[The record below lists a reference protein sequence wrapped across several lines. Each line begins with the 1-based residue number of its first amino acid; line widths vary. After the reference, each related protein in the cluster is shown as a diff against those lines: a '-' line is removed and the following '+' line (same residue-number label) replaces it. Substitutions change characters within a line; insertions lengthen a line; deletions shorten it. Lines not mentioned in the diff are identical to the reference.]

1 MSEFN
6 YIAMDN
12 KGARKSGTVDARSR
26 DTAVGLLKEQGY
38 YVLSL
43 DEKKSNLMESFME
56 VRGVPFGEVVSFT
69 RQFSTMIGAG
79 LAISKALNVL
89 ADQTTNQ
96 KFKRILSDVL
106 RDVEGGASLAT
117 AFGRFPDIFSTTY
130 QSLVAAGEASGRL
143 DEILKRLA
151 DTMEAERALRAKFKG
166 AMIYPAIVMIAM
178 VGVFIILM
186 VFVVPKLAALYES
199 MNVDLPVVT
208 KGMIALSAFMT
219 NNLILVLLGMVGFV
233 VGVRYYLHTPGGKT
247 VKSRLSLTLPVF
259 GKINKKKELTE
270 FTRTLGLL
278 VNSAVPIV
286 DALNIVSTVV
296 SSEEYRDGAR
306 QAAVAIEKGGTL
318 SNYLKQNESFPP
330 ILGNMV
336 ATGEETGK
344 LDEILERLADFF
356 DEETQHA
363 VEGLSAALEPI
374 ILIMLGAMV
383 GFLIIS
389 IITPIYKI
397 TASI

>member
-1 MSEFN
+1 MAEFN

-12 KGARKSGTVDARSR
+12 KGTRKSGTVDARSR
-26 DTAVGLLKEQGY
+26 DTAVSLLKEQGY

-43 DEKKSNLMESFME
+43 EEKKSTFMDSFIE
-56 VRGVPFGEVVSFT
+56 LRGVPFGDVVSFT

-89 ADQTTNQ
+89 AAQTTNN
-96 KFKRILSDVL
+96 KFRGILNDVL
-106 RDVEGGASLAT
+106 RDVEGGASLAG
-117 AFGRFPDIFSTTY
+117 ALGRFPDTFSTTY

-151 DTMEAERALRAKFKG
+151 DTMEAERALRAKFKS
-166 AMIYPAIVMIAM
+166 AMIYPVIVLIAM
-178 VGVFIILM
+178 GGVFIILM
-186 VFVVPKLAALYES
+186 VSVVPKLAQLYES
-199 MNVDLPVVT
+199 MNIDLPLTT
-208 KGMIALSAFMT
+208 KMMIAVSEFMS
-219 NNLILVLLGMVGFV
+219 NNLILVILGIFGTIL
-233 VGVRYYLHTPGGKT
+233 GIRYFLHTPGGELL
-247 VKSRLSLTLPVF
+247 KSRLSLSMPVF

-286 DALNIVSTVV
+286 DALNIVSSVV
-296 SSEEYRDGAR
+296 TSEAYREGAK
-306 QAAVAIEKGGTL
+306 QAAVSIEKGGTL
-318 SNYLKQNESFPP
+318 SNYLKQNENFPP

-356 DEETQHA
+356 DEETEHA
-363 VEGLSAALEPI
+363 VESLSAALEPV
-374 ILIMLGAMV
+374 ILILLGAMV